1 MRCEISATFS
11 WRISFWPTLSRFSPQ
26 DFDARCRALF
36 SVFASAFA
44 SRTLVEP
51 FFAPTARHGPKH
63 FRFGVHQ
70 HRLLLGSQYQRAP
83 VFIGRAERGED
94 PLAETE
100 IGLAVMRA
108 LDRAREG
115 ECCPAKT

>member
-1 MRCEISATFS
+1 MR
-11 WRISFWPTLSRFSPQ
+11 
-26 DFDARCRALF
+26 DAERALQRLR
-36 SVFASAFA
+36 VGLCQPHIGG
-44 SRTLVEP
+44 TP
-51 FFAPTARHGPKH
+51 FAPTAWNGPKH

-83 VFIGRAERGED
+83 VFIGIAERGED

-115 ECCPAKT
+115 ECCPAKTTSRHMYLLSRLHRALRRG